1 MSILF
6 TAGKR
11 DNIPNIIKLRKIY
24 ESNNIYSAQ
33 GTQEFKKWGG
43 GKFVNRTNSAEL
55 EKLTALTK
63 IKQSILQKAFT
74 DEL

>member
-1 MSILF
+1 M
-6 TAGKR
+6 
-11 DNIPNIIKLRKIY
+11 
-24 ESNNIYSAQ
+24 
-33 GTQEFKKWGG
+33 GG